1 MMVVKAV
8 FHFFQSFFQLNF
20 STIFNKK
27 IDVLFYYPKHFNLN
41 NKDVRHLQLM
51 VNLCIEKKLNYLLI
65 EEPDFNSDVPR
76 NINAI
81 KFDFYFFIISILR
94 KFYFKITCVYTKD
107 RKIGK
112 KISFMFKGKENVKN
126 IITLSQS
133 MQSFF
138 SVVYPNANLFD
149 YQHGVISNIYEG
161 YMVNDKI
168 ASSILLNR
176 VKLLLHGSEVKSK
189 LTKSI
194 GGDYFFNNSYVVG
207 APFTEYKKKNNCFNG
222 NILYSLQFS
231 SSHTLKQNQILYEKS
246 ISFFEDL
253 KQKNLD
259 IKIYLKHHPRF
270 NNCINIDAFYDFSFI
285 YNSHK
290 DIDACFDL
298 CSLHITEYSTMVLDG
313 ITYGV
318 PSLFTNF
325 CDSFNLF
332 NQEYK
337 FPHADLNI
345 IDGIIKLSDDNFY
358 IEVYKNQLELTNK
371 LYQPFDKNIFLKTI
385 LK

>member
-1 MMVVKAV
+1 LS
-8 FHFFQSFFQLNF
+8 H
-20 STIFNKK
+20 
-27 IDVLFYYPKHFNLN
+27 Y
-41 NKDVRHLQLM
+41 
-51 VNLCIEKKLNYLLI
+51 
-65 EEPDFNSDVPR
+65 
-76 NINAI
+76 
-81 KFDFYFFIISILR
+81 
-94 KFYFKITCVYTKD
+94 
-107 RKIGK
+107 KIG
-112 KISFMFKGKENVKN
+112 
-126 IITLSQS
+126 T
-133 MQSFF
+133 
-138 SVVYPNANLFD
+138 
-149 YQHGVISNIYEG
+149 GVISNIYEG
-161 YMVNDKI
+161 YMVNDTI

-345 IDGIIKLSDDNFY
+345 IDGIIKLSRNYDF
-358 IEVYKNQLELTNK
+358 
-371 LYQPFDKNIFLKTI
+371 
-385 LK
+385 